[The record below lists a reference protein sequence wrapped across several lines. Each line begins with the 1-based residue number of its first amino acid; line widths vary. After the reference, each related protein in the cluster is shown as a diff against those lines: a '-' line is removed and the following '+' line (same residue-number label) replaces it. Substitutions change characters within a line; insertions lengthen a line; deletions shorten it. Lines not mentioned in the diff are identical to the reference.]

1 MHNFVLVAPIVTG
14 GTFVQVTE
22 NGKTRQYV
30 TDEFDNIVFYH
41 EENEFNG
48 TWWCTEGILYFV
60 PYGGDADAIWHE
72 VVRTEYMDEA
82 V

>member
-30 TDEFDNIVFYH
+30 TDEFDN
-41 EENEFNG
+41 
-48 TWWCTEGILYFV
+48 FV